1 MNETQFRRRA
11 VGRERPLM
19 TKSAQIVFA
28 VALGLLAAW
37 AAEAADAGPAMLG
50 DACAPCH
57 GTDGKS
63 PGAIPALAGKSTD
76 YIVQRMLEF
85 KAGARQSTVMDR
97 IAKGYTDSEI
107 VALAQHFAALGET
120 AAAGAPTPSAL
131 ADACAPCHGTDGL
144 SPGAIPALTG
154 KSVDYIAERMLAY
167 KSGARE
173 GTVMNR
179 IAKGYDDDEIAAI
192 ARHLGNP

>member
-1 MNETQFRRRA
+1 MA
-11 VGRERPLM
+11 
-19 TKSAQIVFA
+19 KSVQVVFA

-37 AAEAADAGPAMLG
+37 SSQAADAGPAMLA

-63 PGAIPALAGKSTD
+63 PGAIPALAGKSAN

-85 KAGARQSTVMDR
+85 KAAARESTVMDR
-97 IAKGYTDSEI
+97 ISKGYTDSEI
-107 VALAQHFAALGET
+107 VALAQHIAALGQ
-120 AAAGAPTPSAL
+120 AAAAAAHTPSAL

-154 KSVDYIAERMLAY
+154 KSADYIAERMLAY

-179 IAKGYDDDEIAAI
+179 IAKGYDEDEIAAI
-192 ARHLGNP
+192 AQHLGNPQGGSR